1 MFDDFLKAFPSLG
14 KNILVTKKNFNK
26 QCSEKNPGY
35 WLSVNDVQKH
45 CLDKVR
51 VQEALTK
58 YSNLNNKMIKS
69 FESMEEAQEL
79 NDAWNTMIDEL
90 GI

>member
-1 MFDDFLKAFPSLG
+1 MEKFKEKFPSLG
-14 KNILVTKKNFNK
+14 KNILVTKKNFKK

-35 WLSVNDVQKH
+35 WLSLNDIQKF
-45 CLDKVR
+45 CLDKARVR
-51 VQEALTK
+51 EALTK

>member
-1 MFDDFLKAFPSLG
+1 MQTFEKQFPSL
-14 KNILVTKKNFNK
+14 KHLTVETTPLTEVSMARLVLKI
-26 QCSEKNPGY
+26 Q
-35 WLSVNDVQKH
+35 LH

-58 YSNLNNKMIKS
+58 YSNLNNKTVKS
-69 FESMEEAQEL
+69 FQSMEEAQEL

>member
-1 MFDDFLKAFPSLG
+1 MQTFEKQFPSLKDKEEFVRREKDIG
-14 KNILVTKKNFNK
+14 KTEMYCRRYI
-26 QCSEKNPGY
+26 
-35 WLSVNDVQKH
+35 QKH

-69 FESMEEAQEL
+69 FESMEEAQAL
-79 NDAWNTMIDEL
+79 NDAGNTMMAE
-90 GI
+90 